1 MSFLICLREDQVT
14 ELFGNLCV
22 MTEKGKKKTQT
33 KTQQLNQLTWCEKK
47 KIHCVQTPPKF
58 YM

>member
-22 MTEKGKKKTQT
+22 MTEKGKKKPNQNPTTQPT
-33 KTQQLNQLTWCEKK
+33 HL
-47 KIHCVQTPPKF
+47 
-58 YM
+58 M